1 VVAACV
7 LRPDDGRRF
16 DGLTDSKLLTPP
28 VREGFY
34 GLITRRSLDY
44 AVVIIPPTEVDRRG
58 VHAANVAGMR
68 RAVAGL
74 ASRPGFVLTDG
85 FPVPGLCVPSL
96 AVPKGDVVAACV
108 SAASV
113 LAKVTR
119 DRIMT
124 DLDGDLPMYGFAE
137 HKGYCTPE
145 HGAALT
151 QHGPSEVHRYS
162 FVNVASALV
171 ASAEGGAVVHNGA
184 HALADGIG
192 VG

>member
-1 VVAACV
+1 M
-7 LRPDDGRRF
+7 
-16 DGLTDSKLLTPP
+16 
-28 VREGFY
+28 
-34 GLITRRSLDY
+34 
-44 AVVIIPPTEVDRRG
+44 IIPPTEVDRRG

-74 ASRPGFVLTDG
+74 AAPPGFVLTDG
-85 FPVPGLCVPSL
+85 FPVPGLCRPSL

-124 DLDGDLPMYGFAE
+124 DLDGELPMYGFAE

-151 QHGPSEVHRYS
+151 EHGPSAVHRYS

-171 ASAEGGAVVHNGA
+171 ASVQGAPVVHNGA